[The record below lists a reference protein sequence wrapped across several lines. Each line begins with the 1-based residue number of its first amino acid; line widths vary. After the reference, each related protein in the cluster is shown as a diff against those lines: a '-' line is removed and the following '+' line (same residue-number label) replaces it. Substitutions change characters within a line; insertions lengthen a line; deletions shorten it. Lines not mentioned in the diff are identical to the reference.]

1 MDERGWEQRRRFRP
15 GRAEHD
21 RLSDVGGLVTQVGDF
36 IDLRDE
42 EANGGHAI
50 SEHVGK
56 SDEYLIRRVQSERFE
71 RGPFSTTPLVGSFPS
86 LEAAQKPVNSAIV
99 HQQDTVELVARVV
112 TERKRVN
119 AEFNSPTG
127 KEAFVASAR
136 GQPDI
141 RDKWW
146 VAVVLWH

>member
-1 MDERGWEQRRRFRP
+1 M
-15 GRAEHD
+15 
-21 RLSDVGGLVTQVGDF
+21 GGLVTQVGDF

-56 SDEYLIRRVQSERFE
+56 SDEYLLRRVQSKRFE
-71 RGPFSTTPLVGSFPS
+71 WGPFSTTPRVGSFPS
-86 LEAAQKPVNSAIV
+86 LEAAQKLVNSAIV
-99 HQQDTVELVARVV
+99 QQQDTVELVARGVLGV
-112 TERKRVN
+112 TEPKRVN

-141 RDKWW
+141 RDTWW
-146 VAVVLWH
+146 VAVVLWHDVTSPRGFRVQSAFPFNR